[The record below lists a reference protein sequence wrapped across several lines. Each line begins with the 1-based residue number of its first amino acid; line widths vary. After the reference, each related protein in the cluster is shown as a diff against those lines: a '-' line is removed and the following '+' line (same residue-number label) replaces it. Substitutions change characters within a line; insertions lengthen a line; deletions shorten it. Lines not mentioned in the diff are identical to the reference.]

1 MRTKKNI
8 YYLKGVYFQVVCSIV
23 DMYQDNLA
31 NVPTLS
37 RIITSFIA
45 HSIGKS
51 SQVLAIDQPQV
62 VLDHDLL
69 QLLLPQLSQEM
80 RIKLEEETLQSAL
93 QYGHFSAHAL
103 KYVKISPFDDISKR
117 VYLPGLEKIS
127 LPVLHTMQVKFGCFS
142 VWHFLCSRF
151 LSGLIFHGKNIL
163 VFAGP
168 HLFLR

>member
-1 MRTKKNI
+1 
-8 YYLKGVYFQVVCSIV
+8 
-23 DMYQDNLA
+23 MYEDNVA

-37 RIITSFIA
+37 RIITSLMA
-45 HSIGKS
+45 HLIEKS

-62 VLDHDLL
+62 LLDHDLL
-69 QLLLPQLSQEM
+69 KLLPQLSEEM
-80 RIKLEEETLQSAL
+80 RKKLEQEVLQASL
-93 QYGHFSAHAL
+93 KYGHFSAHAL
-103 KYVKISPFDDISKR
+103 KYVKISSFDDISR
-117 VYLPGLEKIS
+117 QVYLPGLEKMS

-151 LSGLIFHGKNIL
+151 LSGLIFHGKSIL